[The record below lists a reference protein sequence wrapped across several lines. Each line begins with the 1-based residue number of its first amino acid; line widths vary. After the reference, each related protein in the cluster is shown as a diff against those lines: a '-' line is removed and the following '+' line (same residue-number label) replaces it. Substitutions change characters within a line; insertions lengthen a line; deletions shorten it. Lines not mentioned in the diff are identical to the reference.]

1 MAQPPHVNLIEAMD
15 LVEMLEKS
23 WIGSKNNIIAEES
36 HSRISSIASAVP
48 PHYAFS
54 PTPAIATKGS
64 IPGHLGDGEVAPA
77 QSSHR
82 SGGGL
87 SNMLKGN
94 NSSHIPSQASSTAIS
109 NGVSSYRIDDPDSED
124 MALLPMTPNLRGTPF
139 FTQQTKKQHVTAST
153 PLPASAAG
161 TKATAL
167 QLEGG
172 GDFPPVFFS
181 PIPQGYLSARSTSQD
196 NFLAAG
202 SPSDITLRGGRLA
215 AGSLN
220 SEWDEADSTPET
232 PREGSVSQPGT
243 TPIPS
248 SSLLSKKGKTST
260 SNLGANNNNGM
271 KIAVKIKQVNIES
284 QMSSDAPPS
293 SAKAMESAFFTSPE
307 RCENPS
313 SKTEMSSPQLTGSGA
328 HNYLHP
334 ILSRPPVSS
343 NSSLADKGSAKPAS
357 LLTQALPSKNSQ
369 HLPAPNGA
377 CVGSIA
383 AAMTASRNVHLSPDL
398 RLVAGV
404 SMIPHIDKVEK
415 GGEDACCVCTRGM
428 GSIGVADGVSGW
440 AEEGIDPA
448 EYSRTLMRFASEAL
462 ESGPYP
468 QGPDAREVIR
478 YAHESTV
485 MPGSSTVCVAVMKP
499 GAKLQV
505 ANLGDSGVRVVRD
518 GRVVFA
524 SAAQQHMFNM
534 PYQLSHPSIIQSPD
548 DADSADVTVLD
559 IKVGDIIVLATDG
572 LYDNVFDDESELV
585 MHPCIPSNTLS
596 YPVSY
601 LSSCSHLRVDDQL
614 SLLCID
620 CRKAS
625 LWQ

>member
-1 MAQPPHVNLIEAMD
+1 M
-15 LVEMLEKS
+15 
-23 WIGSKNNIIAEES
+23 IGSRNSSPLASDGHAIRSPIA
-36 HSRISSIASAVP
+36 AAVP

-64 IPGHLGDGEVAPA
+64 AIGQLGDGEVAPS

-82 SGGGL
+82 SSNGL
-87 SNMLKGN
+87 SQSLK
-94 NSSHIPSQASSTAIS
+94 HKIPSSSAAIR
-109 NGVSSYRIDDPDSED
+109 NGVSSHKIEDEDDE
-124 MALLPMTPNLRGTPF
+124 MAMLPMTPNLRGVIFAQPL
-139 FTQQTKKQHVTAST
+139 VPSPS
-153 PLPASAAG
+153 PLPASATG
-161 TKATAL
+161 TRATQMQL
-167 QLEGG
+167 QGN

-181 PIPQGYLSARSTSQD
+181 PIPQGYLSARSSSHD

-215 AGSLN
+215 AGYLN
-220 SEWDEADSTPET
+220 SEWEEGDSTPDT
-232 PREGSVSQPGT
+232 PREGEDSLSQPGT

-248 SSLLSKKGKTST
+248 SGLLSKKVRTVSSS
-260 SNLGANNNNGM
+260 SNLGKGSDSPRKAQAT
-271 KIAVKIKQVNIES
+271 KAERLKK
-284 QMSSDAPPS
+284 SSDADMAPFS
-293 SAKAMESAFFTSPE
+293 SAKAMESGYFTSPE
-307 RCENPS
+307 QIEETPS
-313 SKTEMSSPQLTGSGA
+313 KSGEAIPPPPLTGSGA

-334 ILSRPPVSS
+334 ILSRPPASS
-343 NSSLADKGSAKPAS
+343 PPDKGNSFKPAS
-357 LLTQALPSKNSQ
+357 LLTQALPSKHSGQ
-369 HLPAPNGA
+369 SLAPGA
-377 CVGSIA
+377 LGSIA
-383 AAMTASRNVHLSPDL
+383 AATKAAALPRPNLK
-398 RLVAGV
+398 LVAGV
-404 SMIPHIDKVEK
+404 SMIPHIDKVDK

-485 MPGSSTVCVAVMKP
+485 MPGSSTVCIAVMKP
-499 GAKLQV
+499 GGKMQV

-524 SAAQQHMFNM
+524 STAQQHMFNM

-572 LYDNVFDDESELV
+572 LYDNVFDEESE
-585 MHPCIPSNTLS
+585 ST
-596 YPVSY
+596 
-601 LSSCSHLRVDDQL
+601 SH
-614 SLLCID
+614 
-620 CRKAS
+620 
-625 LWQ
+625 